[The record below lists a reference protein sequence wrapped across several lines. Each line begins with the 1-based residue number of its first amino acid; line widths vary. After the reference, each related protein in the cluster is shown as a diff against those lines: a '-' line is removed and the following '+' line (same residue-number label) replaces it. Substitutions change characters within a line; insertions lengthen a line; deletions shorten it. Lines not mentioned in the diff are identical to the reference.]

1 MGIIENISTC
11 SLYQYVVL
19 FNAIFLSG
27 GGVSKREKKISFFK
41 RTTVSVKYISLCKEK
56 IIILMMV
63 FLSYLSKVLFFYGK
77 SKV

>member
-27 GGVSKREKKISFFK
+27 GGVSKREKKISFFFLKEPPSQLKTFLFEK
-41 RTTVSVKYISLCKEK
+41 RK
-56 IIILMMV
+56 
-63 FLSYLSKVLFFYGK
+63 LSF
-77 SKV
+77 

>member
-27 GGVSKREKKISFFK
+27 VGSQNAKKKYLFLKERPSQLKTFLFEKRKLSF
-41 RTTVSVKYISLCKEK
+41 
-56 IIILMMV
+56 
-63 FLSYLSKVLFFYGK
+63 
-77 SKV
+77 

>member
-27 GGVSKREKKISFFK
+27 GGVSKREKKIFLFLKERLSQLKTFLFEKRKLSF
-41 RTTVSVKYISLCKEK
+41 
-56 IIILMMV
+56 
-63 FLSYLSKVLFFYGK
+63 
-77 SKV
+77 

>member
-27 GGVSKREKKISFFK
+27 GGVSKREKKYLFLKERPSQLKTFLFEKRKLSF
-41 RTTVSVKYISLCKEK
+41 
-56 IIILMMV
+56 
-63 FLSYLSKVLFFYGK
+63 
-77 SKV
+77 